1 MKYLIKESK
10 LEKHIQALIDASIR
24 SLIEQSEEWGLGEMH
39 ELEVLN
45 SLNHIEIDRIVSVK
59 KIKVYINMYLN
70 YYYDDMDDLRSE
82 IQYKLEE
89 WMPNIELYIN
99 QIYDVNGDPIVI
111 EENKK
116 IENKFKLINEQ
127 DPYLKIVNT
136 RVQPKY
142 DKRYIEKEIDNIRKF
157 NKQKIIEPV
166 AFPSNFVSNFAE
178 DRTYEIHP
186 GIDIATPSG
195 TPVKTPLDG
204 IVELVSPN
212 LNKYCGGTIDIKHPS
227 GYWTRFCHVKQ
238 INVKNGQK
246 LKQGDIVGLS
256 GGGKNDIGKGK
267 SSGPHLHWTLK
278 LNDVKVDASKHIGK
292 EI

>member
-24 SLIEQSEEWGLGEMH
+24 SLIEHSEEWGLGEMH

-70 YYYDDMDDLRSE
+70 YYYDDMDDIRSE

-142 DKRYIEKEIDNIRKF
+142 DKRYIEKEI
-157 NKQKIIEPV
+157 
-166 AFPSNFVSNFAE
+166 
-178 DRTYEIHP
+178 
-186 GIDIATPSG
+186 
-195 TPVKTPLDG
+195 
-204 IVELVSPN
+204 
-212 LNKYCGGTIDIKHPS
+212 
-227 GYWTRFCHVKQ
+227 
-238 INVKNGQK
+238 
-246 LKQGDIVGLS
+246 
-256 GGGKNDIGKGK
+256 
-267 SSGPHLHWTLK
+267 
-278 LNDVKVDASKHIGK
+278 
-292 EI
+292 